1 MKVIDS
7 KILLTVTEKC
17 DGECMIKF
25 GNLVTP
31 LEPKQYYWK
40 AKVVSVGANVK
51 EVNVNDTVLIYPDAG
66 KEFVIEGSVYRT
78 VTTSEIIAII

>member
-31 LEPKQYYWK
+31 LEPKQWLLS
-40 AKVVSVGANVK
+40 ALWSEGARRHS
-51 EVNVNDTVLIYPDAG
+51 PQ
-66 KEFVIEGSVYRT
+66 
-78 VTTSEIIAII
+78 

>member
-40 AKVVSVGANVK
+40 AKVVSVGAIHV
-51 EVNVNDTVLIYPDAG
+51 EPLGIYGG
-66 KEFVIEGSVYRT
+66 KQ
-78 VTTSEIIAII
+78 TSLDIFTK